1 MNSTNLSTETEN
13 GTVQDFANKWGLSYA
28 EASGF
33 IKGLEK
39 AGAAKHGGTVKKAG
53 KGKPSTTWEVNKE
66 FTLAI

>member
-1 MNSTNLSTETEN
+1 MTTSNLSTESET
-13 GTVQDFANKWGLSYA
+13 GTVQDFANKFGLSYA

-39 AGAAKHGGTVKKAG
+39 AGVAKHTGVVKKAG
-53 KGKPSTTWEVNKE
+53 KGKPSTTWEVVKE

>member
-1 MNSTNLSTETEN
+1 MISKNLSVETET
-13 GTVQDFANKWGLSYA
+13 GTVQDFANKLGLSYA

-39 AGAAKHGGTVKKAG
+39 AGAAKNAGSLKKSG